1 MFLLPLALTIF
12 GCSTLSG
19 LRERFSAG
27 AAAGAAASSFFAFG
41 AAFFFGS
48 TGVATDTAGDASA
61 WAASPWTFVASGFG
75 AASFAAAL
83 GALGFLSASSA
94 GFFDSAITLSLP
106 SPLCCG

>member
-27 AAAGAAASSFFAFG
+27 AGAAASSFFAFG

-61 WAASPWTFVASGFG
+61 LAASPWTSVASSFG
-75 AASFAAAL
+75 AASFAATL
-83 GALGFLSASSA
+83 GALGFFTASSA
-94 GFFDSAITLSLP
+94 GFVGSTIKLSLLWR
-106 SPLCCG
+106 LCCG

>member
-27 AAAGAAASSFFAFG
+27 AGAGAAASSLFPFG

-61 WAASPWTFVASGFG
+61 LAASPWTSVASGFG
-75 AASFAAAL
+75 AASFASAL
-83 GALGFLSASSA
+83 GGLGFFTASSA
-94 GFFDSAITLSLP
+94 GFVGSAIKLSLLWR
-106 SPLCCG
+106 LCCG